1 MPRQK
6 RRLLAVDCETDPATY
21 GRVPKPFLWGAYD
34 GISYWEFSST
44 DTFADWL
51 KEQYCTAYAH
61 NGGKFD
67 FMYLLKYIEQARAQ
81 IIHGRIVKMNFGK
94 AELRDSYASFPTK
107 LGTLGVKLDIDYD
120 KMEAK
125 HRAKH
130 MPEIQRYLKQDCVGL
145 YEAMSE
151 YRKVAG
157 NRTTLAANAYH
168 FAKSLGINPGKTN
181 HTYDRQM
188 RQYYYGG
195 RCEVFQPGTHH
206 NLRVL
211 DLNSAY
217 PYAMQHDHCTGAEH
231 RHISDTEFA
240 ALSVEQQQ
248 RCFLTIECYSHGAF
262 PQRTDIELTFP
273 HKHDIYYITGW
284 EYLAALQLG
293 LIEAV
298 TLQDIIYHP
307 ETINFSSYVQHWY
320 DYKNK
325 HSALDANGERLHP
338 IQYEIG
344 KRMMTN
350 LYGKM
355 AQDIG
360 NYHDYKILPGGTLCC
375 RDYDPDPV
383 GACAN
388 CGAKDH
394 EHGWEIYTEYD
405 NVEIH
410 RRPALWKY
418 EFKYGTAWRGQLL
431 YHNVATGASI
441 TGFTRAH
448 LLRAIHAIG
457 AEHVY
462 YSDTDSIICD
472 ATAPLKNL
480 HLSDRLGDWKDEGT
494 ASIGHFA
501 GKKIYGLTMH
511 KRDREGRI
519 KFKIASKGSKLTFDE
534 IERLMRGE
542 IVQWQ
547 NNFPSFSI
555 AGEPSFV
562 VRNIRQ
568 TAKQSRI
575 AVSHIGV

>member
-1 MPRQK
+1 MARQK

-34 GISYWEFSST
+34 GISYREFSST

-51 KEQYCTAYAH
+51 KKQYCTAYAH

-67 FMYLLKYIEQARAQ
+67 FMYLLKYVEQARAQ

-125 HRAKH
+125 HRAVH

-145 YEAMSE
+145 YDAMSE

-181 HTYDRQM
+181 HVYDRSF

-206 NLRVL
+206 DLRCL
-211 DLNSAY
+211 DINSAY
-217 PYAMQHDHCTGAEH
+217 PFAMLHDHPTGAEH
-231 RHISDTEFA
+231 CHITDIEFEKLPQEA
-240 ALSVEQQQ
+240 QK
-248 RCFLTIECYSHGAF
+248 RCFLTLKCFSYGAF
-262 PQRTDIELTFP
+262 PQRTETELHFP
-273 HKHDIYYITGW
+273 TTHDIFYVTGW
-284 EYLAALQLG
+284 EYIAACELG
-293 LIEAV
+293 LISQIEI
-298 TLQDIIYHP
+298 QDIICHP
-307 ETINFSSYVQHWY
+307 ETINFQTYVLHWY

-325 HSALDANGERLHP
+325 HSQRNAEGELLCP

-350 LYGKM
+350 LYGKL
-355 AQDIG
+355 AQDIA

-375 RDYDPDPV
+375 QDFDPDTT
-383 GACAN
+383 GACSN
-388 CGAKDH
+388 CGAKDS
-394 EHGWEIYTEYD
+394 EHGWELYTEYD
-405 NVEIH
+405 SVEVH
-410 RRPALWKY
+410 RRSALWKY
-418 EFKYGTAWRGQLL
+418 EYKFGHAWRGQLL

-441 TGFTRAH
+441 TGFARAH
-448 LLRAIHAIG
+448 LLRAMHAVGI
-457 AEHVY
+457 EHVY
-462 YSDTDSIICD
+462 YTDTDSIICD
-472 ATAPLKNL
+472 ANADLGTLNISAK
-480 HLSDRLGDWKDEGT
+480 LGDWKDEGT
-494 ASIGHFA
+494 AAVGHFA
-501 GKKIYGLTMH
+501 GKKIYGLMMNSPN
-511 KRDREGRI
+511 KDGSPRY
-519 KFKIASKGSKLTFDE
+519 KIASKGSKLTFDA
-534 IERLMRGE
+534 IARLMRGE
-542 IVQWQ
+542 IVQWKSD
-547 NNFPSFSI
+547 FPSFSL

-575 AVSHIGV
+575 AVANIGV